1 MTKWRVSFHS
11 GAELENSGWL
21 HGNLPFFLSP
31 LIKLREDPAYKNL
44 DFLYMQEVEWDS
56 KFLKKD
62 LGT

>member
-1 MTKWRVSFHS
+1 MPMTKWRVSFHC

-44 DFLYMQEVEWDS
+44 DFLYMQEVEWE
-56 KFLKKD
+56 
-62 LGT
+62 